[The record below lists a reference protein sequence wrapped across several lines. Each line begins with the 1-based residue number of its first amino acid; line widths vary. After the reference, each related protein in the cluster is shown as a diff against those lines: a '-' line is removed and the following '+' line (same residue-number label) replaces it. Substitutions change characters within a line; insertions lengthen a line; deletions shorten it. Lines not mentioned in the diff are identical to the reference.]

1 MLSEWD
7 LNLPDTSV
15 IPLIL
20 RTNHFKDRVA
30 VIDNEGEF
38 TYKNLLDLSHR
49 VALNLLDGLS
59 DLKGAR
65 VAFMCPPSFQYVVI
79 QWAIWRAG
87 GVAVPL
93 ALTHPEP
100 ELKYVLNDADVSIV
114 VGHPKFESTLR
125 HLSTSLGIQFYLI
138 KELLV
143 DSDGNLP
150 KVDPGRNSMIL
161 YTSGT
166 TSKPKGVVLTHAN
179 IEAQV
184 ANLVSAWGWTNSD
197 RILNVLPLHHVHG
210 IVNAL
215 TCAFWV
221 GAVCEITLGFDAH
234 DVWERL
240 INGKLTLFMGVPSMY
255 ERLLDVW
262 ENSPID
268 KQRSMSD
275 GCLSLRLMVSGSDAL
290 PGSTFQKWRLISG
303 HDLLERYGMTEIG
316 MALSNPLVGDRIP
329 GYVGTPLSSVE
340 IRLVN
345 IEIDKD
351 KEEEEEEEEEEYNNT
366 TLVLP
371 GESGEIQI
379 RGPSVFK
386 EYWGKPEITQN
397 SFTTDKWFKTGD
409 VASLENGMYRI
420 WGRSSQDIL
429 KTGGEKVSANEI
441 QRELYLHPDIKE
453 CSVFG
458 VPDSRWGDAVS
469 VAIVLREGSKL
480 SRESLRRWV
489 SKRLANYKVPKNVI
503 VLSDLPR
510 NAMGKVV
517 KPQLVKLFEPKYI
530 E

>member
-1 MLSEWD
+1 M
-7 LNLPDTSV
+7 PDTST
-15 IPLIL
+15 IPLIS
-20 RTNHFKDRVA
+20 RTNCFKDRVA

-38 TYKNLLDLSHR
+38 TYKTLLDLSRR
-49 VALNLLDGLS
+49 VALNLLNGLS

-100 ELKYVLNDADVSIV
+100 ELKYVLSDADVSIV
-114 VGHPKFESTLR
+114 VGHPKFESILR
-125 HLSTSLGIQFYLI
+125 HLSISPGIQFYLI
-138 KELLV
+138 DEVLIDANGHLPEV
-143 DSDGNLP
+143 DSY
-150 KVDPGRNSMIL
+150 RASMIL

-184 ANLVSAWGWTNSD
+184 TNLVSAWGWTNSD
-197 RILNVLPLHHVHG
+197 RILNALPLHHVHG

-221 GAVCEITLGFDAH
+221 GAVCELIPSFDAH
-234 DVWERL
+234 DVWKSF
-240 INGKLTLFMGVPSMY
+240 IHGKSTLFMGVPAMY
-255 ERLLDVW
+255 GRLLDVW
-262 ENSPID
+262 ENSSID
-268 KQRSMSD
+268 QQRSMSD
-275 GCLSLRLMVSGSDAL
+275 GCLNLRLMVSGSDAL
-290 PGSTFQKWRLISG
+290 PETTFQKWKLISG

-316 MALSNPLVGDRIP
+316 MALSNTLVGDRVP
-329 GYVGTPLSSVE
+329 GYVGTPLPNVE
-340 IRLVN
+340 IRLVK
-345 IEIDKD
+345 IEIDQD
-351 KEEEEEEEEEEYNNT
+351 EGEYKNN

-371 GESGEIQI
+371 GESGEIQV

-386 EYWGKPEITQN
+386 KYWGKPEVTRN
-397 SFTTDKWFKTGD
+397 SFTIDKWFKTGD

-420 WGRSSQDIL
+420 WGRSSQDIF

-458 VPDSRWGDAVS
+458 VPDPMWGDAVS
-469 VAIVLREGSKL
+469 VAIVIKEGSKL
-480 SRESLRRWV
+480 NRESLRKWA

-517 KPQLVKLFEPKYI
+517 KSQLVKIFESEYV
-530 E
+530 EE